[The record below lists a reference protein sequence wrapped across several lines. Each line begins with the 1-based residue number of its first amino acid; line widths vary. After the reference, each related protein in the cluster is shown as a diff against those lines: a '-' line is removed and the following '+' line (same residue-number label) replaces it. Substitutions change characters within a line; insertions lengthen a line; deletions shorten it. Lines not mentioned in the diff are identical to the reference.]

1 MYSRKL
7 HVDGEDPQRLYRALR
22 QLYSDGV
29 RIPFGKPY
37 AVRRNARYL
46 SRMSSQG
53 SDFSRDCGGLALAEE
68 KADTADG
75 MFAYKET
82 S

>member
-22 QLYSDGV
+22 ELYSDGV

-37 AVRRNARYL
+37 VVRKNARRSAPAVRKL
-46 SRMSSQG
+46 STI
-53 SDFSRDCGGLALAEE
+53 SRDTGGLTLVEE
-68 KADTADG
+68 SREQPAG
-75 MFAYKET
+75 WFPQG
-82 S
+82 

>member
-37 AVRRNARYL
+37 TARKNARRVTL
-46 SRMSSQG
+46 LPPQDN
-53 SDFSRDCGGLALAEE
+53 DFSRECEGLSLAEE
-68 KADTADG
+68 KQDNSSNIFLYNKNT
-75 MFAYKET
+75 
-82 S
+82 

>member
-22 QLYSDGV
+22 ELYSDGV

-37 AVRRNARYL
+37 VVRKNAR
-46 SRMSSQG
+46 RDAPVERRRSSI
-53 SDFSRDCGGLALAEE
+53 SRDTGGLTLVEDSRRE
-68 KADTADG
+68 RTG
-75 MFAYKET
+75 WLP
-82 S
+82 

>member
-37 AVRRNARYL
+37 TVRKNARRLTRL
-46 SRMSSQG
+46 STTG
-53 SDFSRDCGGLALAEE
+53 ADFCRDCGGLSLV
-68 KADTADG
+68 DDSRDSADG
-75 MFAYKET
+75 LRPYDEH